1 MRRLFAPQDRLRLTN
16 EDAVNAL
23 AFAPP
28 RGAWSVE
35 AHAHFP
41 PALRKRCAKLLLLKP
56 SHVPNVCWLR
66 VLSYALDAREAE
78 PLLASAAGNG
88 VQLWRG
94 GAPAGHARFG
104 FSDVEPSSGKL
115 PAGTR
120 RG

>member
-1 MRRLFAPQDRLRLTN
+1 MTVANGTILKRLCIVFPLASVLRPLAPNNKAVQSIALITFAVHATEMRRLFAPQDRLRLTN

-56 SHVPNVCWLR
+56 GHVPNVCWLR
-66 VLSYALDAREAE
+66 VLS
-78 PLLASAAGNG
+78 
-88 VQLWRG
+88 
-94 GAPAGHARFG
+94 
-104 FSDVEPSSGKL
+104 
-115 PAGTR
+115 
-120 RG
+120 

>member
-1 MRRLFAPQDRLRLTN
+1 M
-16 EDAVNAL
+16 NAL

-56 SHVPNVCWLR
+56 AHVPNVCWLR

-78 PLLASAAGNG
+78 PLLASAAGKRRAALARRARRP
-88 VQLWRG
+88 VDS
-94 GAPAGHARFG
+94 GA
-104 FSDVEPSSGKL
+104 
-115 PAGTR
+115 TR
-120 RG
+120 P